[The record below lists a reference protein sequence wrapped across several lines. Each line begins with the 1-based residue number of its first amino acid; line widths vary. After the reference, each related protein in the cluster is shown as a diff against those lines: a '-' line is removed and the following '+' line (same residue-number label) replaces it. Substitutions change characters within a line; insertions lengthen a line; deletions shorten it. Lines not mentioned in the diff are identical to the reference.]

1 MTLGSSVHHD
11 SVAGR
16 RACPH
21 IKVLAGRGAGPLGV
35 EPRCILRP
43 RAFDIARCPVMHGRR
58 ALSRFRPTGRD
69 AGRYRSEEGLT
80 LTHIGASPP
89 GVITWRNTGGHR
101 PPYPFLHSPLIYQ
114 KVGCLAPKYL
124 CITILWLAGE
134 PGPYKSS
141 CRRGPGPLG
150 VEPTCILRPRA
161 FDIARCPVMHGRRAR
176 STFFQEAGSPAF
188 LLPLPFPAGSGWPSQ
203 RLCSGCSMLTR
214 LPSLSMNE
222 TYRPTPGISI
232 GSPSTSPPASVT
244 FFEASLISSTAIT
257 TAGY

>member
-1 MTLGSSVHHD
+1 MRWSQVVHLKFPLYPLYSLHKLGRSRVSQEQIWPHASRIICASRFCGRPESLPTYKSSC
-11 SVAGR
+11 R
-16 RACPH
+16 
-21 IKVLAGRGAGPLGV
+21 KGAGPLGV

-124 CITILWLAGE
+124 CITHSVA
-134 PGPYKSS
+134 
-141 CRRGPGPLG
+141 
-150 VEPTCILRPRA
+150 
-161 FDIARCPVMHGRRAR
+161 GRRAC
-176 STFFQEAGSPAF
+176 P
-188 LLPLPFPAGSGWPSQ
+188 
-203 RLCSGCSMLTR
+203 
-214 LPSLSMNE
+214 
-222 TYRPTPGISI
+222 I
-232 GSPSTSPPASVT
+232 
-244 FFEASLISSTAIT
+244 
-257 TAGY
+257 